1 MEDRIVFFLPFS
13 IVLTKVKSLNQQLQ
27 CITIVN
33 LKILMHF
40 CSNKVIEIHTTTI
53 ILTYIQKA
61 KYSFIFKTT
70 MTMNFKKLFFLLGMF
85 IFIAS
90 FANAQGAQY
99 IGAAKCKMC
108 HNKADKGEQYNKW
121 LASPHAKAMA
131 ALKGDEAKN
140 PKCLKCHS
148 TAASVDQSLVASIT
162 VEEGVSCES
171 CHGPGS
177 VYKVATTMKDQKLA
191 LTKGMILPEEKVCKK
206 CHNEGSPNYKG
217 FNYKEYAA
225 KIAHKDPTRN

>member
-1 MEDRIVFFLPFS
+1 
-13 IVLTKVKSLNQQLQ
+13 
-27 CITIVN
+27 
-33 LKILMHF
+33 
-40 CSNKVIEIHTTTI
+40 
-53 ILTYIQKA
+53 
-61 KYSFIFKTT
+61 
-70 MTMNFKKLFFLLGMF
+70 MNFKKLFFLLGMF
-85 IFIAS
+85 IFIVS
-90 FANAQGAQY
+90 FANAQSAQY

-177 VYKVATTMKDQKLA
+177 LYKVATTMKDQKLA
-191 LTKGMILPEEKVCKK
+191 LTKGMTLPEEKVCKK

-225 KIAHKDPTRN
+225 KIAHGDPTRK